1 MSVHRRATNKNKTKF
16 TWGYWVTIPS
26 NEFDNFGNQKRKQ
39 VSKMGFA
46 TKKEALKAEKD
57 FLDNL
62 NLGKIELNK
71 NATFNDII
79 QFYIN
84 YAETDGQ
91 YSKGSIANYKG
102 LNKNHLTMFSDVRI
116 DKITPALIRFWRQ
129 SICKTASN
137 YTINDCIKL
146 MNSAFNY
153 AKREKQIFSN
163 PFEEVKKMPEPK
175 KIRKRFSS
183 KQLQELLFYCKKEM
197 PEYYCIFA
205 LSFMTGMRVGE
216 YSALMI
222 SDIDFINHLI
232 YIDKQFTR
240 GELKNRNKTKDSTR
254 IVQISD
260 MTVDIIKWHIQT
272 YNIKQGFLFKDT
284 NGNPVSATWVRR
296 KFIKLLEL
304 NGYTRDYC
312 RVHDLRGQYVDLMHS
327 CGIPTEYI
335 SRQVGHSNTS
345 TTSNIYTQILKEVPL
360 EANKRMDEKIFNINV

>member
-1 MSVHRRATNKNKTKF
+1 
-16 TWGYWVTIPS
+16 
-26 NEFDNFGNQKRKQ
+26 
-39 VSKMGFA
+39 
-46 TKKEALKAEKD
+46 
-57 FLDNL
+57 
-62 NLGKIELNK
+62 
-71 NATFNDII
+71 
-79 QFYIN
+79 
-84 YAETDGQ
+84 
-91 YSKGSIANYKG
+91 
-102 LNKNHLTMFSDVRI
+102 
-116 DKITPALIRFWRQ
+116 
-129 SICKTASN
+129 
-137 YTINDCIKL
+137 
-146 MNSAFNY
+146 
-153 AKREKQIFSN
+153 
-163 PFEEVKKMPEPK
+163 
-175 KIRKRFSS
+175 
-183 KQLQELLFYCKKEM
+183 M

-240 GELKNRNKTKDSTR
+240 RELKDRNKTKESTR

-260 MTVDIIKWHIQT
+260 MTIDIIKWHVQT

-284 NGNPVSATWVRR
+284 KGNPVSATWVRR

-304 NGYTRDYC
+304 NGYAKDYC